1 MLSSTSA
8 IFLLLALPLA
18 AGFSVSSLG
27 SGARRRASTL
37 VGLVG
42 SEDPICKLP
51 GDPSL
56 IVHTSAILGQ
66 QAKTAFLTA
75 ASKAVASCL
84 SKPESYVAV
93 CIVDAATVSFGGT
106 TEPAALACL
115 HSIGSINQ
123 ANNAALTKE
132 ISALLAPHG
141 VPDDRIYINFFDVPR
156 ENCGWSGRTFAG

>member
-1 MLSSTSA
+1 MLSSPTA
-8 IFLLLALPLA
+8 LLLLALPVVV
-18 AGFSVSSLG
+18 GFSISSLG
-27 SGARRRASTL
+27 FGARQRAGTPA
-37 VGLVG
+37 GLV
-42 SEDPICKLP
+42 EDPICKLP

-56 IVHTSAILGQ
+56 VVHTSASLGEEG
-66 QAKTAFLTA
+66 KKAFLTA

-93 CIVDAATVSFGGT
+93 CIVDGATMSFGGT

-115 HSIGSINQ
+115 YSIGSINQ
-123 ANNAALTKE
+123 PNNAALTKE